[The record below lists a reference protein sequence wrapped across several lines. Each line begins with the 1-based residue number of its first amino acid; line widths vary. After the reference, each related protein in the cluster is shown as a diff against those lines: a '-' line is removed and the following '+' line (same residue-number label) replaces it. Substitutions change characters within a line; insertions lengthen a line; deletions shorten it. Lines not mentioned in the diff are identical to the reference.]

1 MERGAGCLP
10 GGREELTVA
19 HSYTPGLKVTAFA
32 AVRRERKLPL
42 AGTVLVSIGDEVKA
56 ETVVARTE
64 LPGNVQ
70 TVNAANMLGVLP
82 EDVGDCLVKP
92 VGSAVQKGDTFA
104 ESKSFFGLFRSKCVA
119 PVTGTIESVSAVTGQ
134 ALLREPP
141 IPVEVDAYV
150 DGKIVEV
157 HPKQG
162 VTVETQGTYI
172 QGIFGIG
179 GETCGEL
186 HVAVAG
192 PGDTLAEGMIT
203 EHHRGRI
210 VVGGAHVTTKTL
222 RHAVQMG
229 VKAIVIGGF
238 DDHDLREFLGYDLG
252 VAITGSEEKGITL
265 VVTEGFGEIPMAART
280 FELLKSCEGRKVS
293 VSGATQIRAGVLRP
307 EIICPRLEESMAGV
321 RRDTEG
327 SDEGLSIGCQIRIIR
342 QPYFGRLGVVTALP
356 PEPTALESEAKVRV
370 LEVDFGDGSKALLP
384 RANVERIES

>member
-1 MERGAGCLP
+1 
-10 GGREELTVA
+10 VA

-32 AVRRERKLPL
+32 VVRRERKLPL
-42 AGTVLVSIGDEVKA
+42 AGTVTVKVGDVVKA
-56 ETVVARTE
+56 ESVVARTE

-70 TVNAANMLGVLP
+70 TVNAANLLGILP
-82 EDVGDCLVKP
+82 EDVTDCLTKP
-92 VGSAVQKGDTFA
+92 VGSPVQKGESFA

-119 PVTGTIESVSAVTGQ
+119 PVTGTLESVSAVTGQ

-150 DGKIVEV
+150 DGTIVEV
-157 HPKQG
+157 HPNQG
-162 VTVETQGTYI
+162 VTVETRGTFI

-186 HVAVAG
+186 HVAADS
-192 PGDTLAEGMIT
+192 PGATLTEAMIT
-203 EHHRGRI
+203 ERERGRI
-210 VVGGAHVTTKTL
+210 VVGGAHVTTKTI

-265 VVTEGFGEIPMAART
+265 VVTEGFGEIPMASRT

-307 EIICPRLEESMAGV
+307 EIICPRLEAGLKSEAGESA
-321 RRDTEG
+321 G
-327 SDEGLSIGCQIRIIR
+327 SDEGLSIGCPIRAIR

-370 LEVDFGDGSKALLP
+370 LEADFGDGAKTLLP